1 MKKNALF
8 HWVWTAL
15 LRSILVILL
24 VTTAVFFIIRLVPG
38 DPAVMVLGE
47 HASEESIEALR
58 HKMNLDMPAGQQFA
72 AFVKNVITRAD
83 TGDSLK
89 YNVSSRELIFK
100 YLPVTLTLVGLCLL
114 ITVTAVVLLAMAA
127 AVLSHRGRLRSR

>member
-72 AFVKNVITRAD
+72 DDLTRD
-83 TGDSLK
+83 PGHSL
-89 YNVSSRELIFK
+89 
-100 YLPVTLTLVGLCLL
+100 
-114 ITVTAVVLLAMAA
+114 
-127 AVLSHRGRLRSR
+127 GRLYPFVGV